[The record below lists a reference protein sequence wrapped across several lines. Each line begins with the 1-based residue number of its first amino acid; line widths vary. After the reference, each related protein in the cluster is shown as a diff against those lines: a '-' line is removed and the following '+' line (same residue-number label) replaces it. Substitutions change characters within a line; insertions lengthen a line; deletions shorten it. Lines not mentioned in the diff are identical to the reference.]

1 MKTRTF
7 VTAWMVAMMLLSLA
21 HPSSKSWA
29 AGGADTGKADLIL
42 TNGVV
47 RPRASR
53 DATPQSVVIS
63 GGAIAFVGTNAEA
76 MQWRGPRTQVLDLHG
91 QTVLPGLVDAHVHPA
106 AGEFLN
112 HRLCNVRG
120 FTLEEGFA
128 KVRECASK
136 APPGDWVV
144 GYGWYDLDNAAFD
157 KVSRRQ
163 LDDLVADRKL
173 AIISRDRH
181 TLWVNTRTLEAFG
194 IDRNAPAPAGGE
206 IVRDP
211 SSGEPTGMLID
222 AAGYRIVYAI
232 QHDSPYAIP
241 TRELLRLAMQHLN
254 SLGITSLLDAS
265 VDDDAA
271 AAYQALDRAGE
282 LSMRVSLAM
291 RVTPANYRER
301 IPQIAATRDQL
312 RSTRVRVDYVKVF
325 ADGNAEVGL
334 SSLLNHDGPPET
346 ATPGYYTDAQMQEL
360 VALAERNGLS
370 VFVHVIGDGAA
381 RQVLDAV
388 ATGRKL
394 TPQTASRHTLSHL
407 CWVADADL
415 PRFKSLGVLANI
427 QEGWL
432 APAAFGGPP
441 GYDYARSTA
450 AGPIGPWLA
459 GRLMPYRSL
468 AQAGALLAAGSDWF
482 YTDENPWVSMEAG
495 ATSKDPG
502 GPNAQAMLP
511 NHTLDIATLL
521 QARTSGGAYQMY
533 LEQQTGTIEVG
544 KRADLVVLAQDPLEV
559 PVERLHETVVEMT
572 LVDGKMV
579 YRR

>member
-1 MKTRTF
+1 MPMKARAI
-7 VTAWMVAMMLLSLA
+7 VAAWILAAMLL
-21 HPSSKSWA
+21 PA
-29 AGGADTGKADLIL
+29 AYGSEAGKADLIL
-42 TNGVV
+42 TNAIVH
-47 RPRASR
+47 PEASR
-53 DATPQSVVIS
+53 DATQQAVAIS
-63 GGAIAFVGTNAEA
+63 GGAIAFVGSSAEA
-76 MQWRGPRTQVLDLHG
+76 MRWRGPRTTVLDLHG
-91 QTVLPGLVDAHVHPA
+91 RTVLPGLVDAHVHPA

-120 FTLEEGFA
+120 FTIEEGFA
-128 KVRECASK
+128 KVHACASK

-157 KVSRRQ
+157 KVTRKQ
-163 LDDLVADRKL
+163 LDELVPDRKL

-181 TLWVNTRTLEAFG
+181 TVWANSRTLAAFG
-194 IDRNAPAPAGGE
+194 IDRNAQAPAGGE

-211 SSGEPTGMLID
+211 SGEPTGMLID

-232 QHDSPYAIP
+232 QHDSTYAIP
-241 TRELLRLAMQHLN
+241 TRELLRQAMSHLN
-254 SLGITSLLDAS
+254 SLGITSLLDAN

-301 IPQIAATRDQL
+301 IPQIAATRDGL
-312 RSTRVRVDYVKVF
+312 RPGRVRVDYVKVF
-325 ADGNAEVGL
+325 ADGNPEVNL

-346 ATPGYYTDAQMQEL
+346 ATPGYYTDEQMHEL
-360 VALAERNGLS
+360 VALAERAGLS

-388 ATGRKL
+388 EAARQL
-394 TPQTASRHTLSHL
+394 QPQGASRHTLSHL

-502 GPNAQAMLP
+502 GTNAQAMLP
-511 NHTLDIATLL
+511 NHTLDVATLMR
-521 QARTSGGAYQMY
+521 ARTSGGAYQMF
-533 LEQQTGTIEVG
+533 LEQKVGTIEVG
-544 KRADLVVLAQDPLEV
+544 KRADLVVLAQDPLRI
-559 PVERLHETVVEMT
+559 PVERLHETSVEMT
-572 LVDGKMV
+572 LVDGEIV